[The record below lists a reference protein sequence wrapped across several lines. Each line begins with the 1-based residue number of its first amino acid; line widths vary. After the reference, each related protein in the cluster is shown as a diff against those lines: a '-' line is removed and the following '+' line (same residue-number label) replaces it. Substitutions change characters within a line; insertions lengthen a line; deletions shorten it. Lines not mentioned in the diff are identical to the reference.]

1 MTKALIAAVAASLIA
16 FGATTADARDGGGGG
31 GGDHGGGG
39 GGGDHGGG
47 GGGGDHG
54 GGGGDHGGGGN
65 HGGGGDHGGGGGH
78 HHNSHKFNSFNSFW
92 WGYPWYSSRCRYEPR
107 KVRVK
112 VRDRRGRVYYA
123 WVWRD
128 VKVCY

>member
-31 GGDHGGGG
+31 GGGGHGGGG

-47 GGGGDHG
+47 GGGNHG
-54 GGGGDHGGGGN
+54 GGGGN
-65 HGGGGDHGGGGGH
+65 HGGGGGH
-78 HHNSHKFNSFNSFW
+78 HHNSHKFNSFNSLW

-112 VRDRRGRVYYA
+112 VRDRRGHAYYA